1 VQAVIE
7 SGINA
12 MMLATALLNLGFALL
27 LGAVLT
33 SWQTGVHTSAWSRQR
48 HRQLRGLIF
57 FSIAVMLA
65 AMVAVLLVEAATMAE
80 VPLQESAQS
89 VWPVL
94 SSTHFGRAWIAGVGC
109 IVLVLLL
116 QLQGAVSPHRYLAS
130 ALAIGGF
137 AVSRSAVS
145 HAIVAGAA
153 SWPVAVETAH
163 LLLISV
169 WLGEVVIA
177 GLFMLRVPCGP
188 NSDDRRDCGSYV
200 AQLSTSATAALI
212 GIVITGALNSWR
224 GLGDLQHLL
233 DNAWGV
239 ILLVKLTG
247 VAIAV
252 ALGALNR
259 WQAMPAL
266 LLDLQSS
273 SLVSVPAQ
281 RRFAL
286 VLQVES
292 VVLMAVLLAAAILSS
307 TTPPVTL

>member
-1 VQAVIE
+1 MQQVID

-12 MMLATALLNLGFALL
+12 MTPATVLLNLGFALL
-27 LGAVLT
+27 VGAVLT
-33 SWQTGVHTSAWSRQR
+33 SWQTGAQASDWSRRR

-65 AMVAVLLVEAATMAE
+65 AMAAVLLVETATMAE
-80 VPLQESAQS
+80 VPLHEALTS

-94 SSTHFGRAWIAGVGC
+94 SSTHFGKAWVAGIGC
-109 IVLVLLL
+109 IMLMLML
-116 QLQGAVSPHRYLAS
+116 QVRGSVSPLRYLAS
-130 ALAIGGF
+130 AVALAGF
-137 AVSRSAVS
+137 AVSRSLVS
-145 HAIVAGAA
+145 HAIVAGAV
-153 SWPVAVETAH
+153 SWPVAIETAH

-177 GLFMLRVPCGP
+177 GMIMLRASCGP
-188 NSDDRRDCGSYV
+188 NSDDRRDCSVYI
-200 AQLSTSATAALI
+200 AQLSASATVALI

-224 GLGDLQHLL
+224 GLGNLQHVV

-259 WQAMPAL
+259 WQVMPDL
-266 LLDLQSS
+266 LLHLQLS
-273 SLVSVPAQ
+273 SLASVPAQ

-292 VVLMAVLLAAAILSS
+292 VVLMAVLFAAALLSS
-307 TTPPVTL
+307 SAPPATL